1 MWVLANYEATAL
13 FSLRPATSTVS
24 GGKTLLVPTPFA
36 LKMAIIATICETEG
50 LETAKKMWGWLGN
63 LTVALRPAP
72 AVVVNNTFI
81 KILKPRR
88 TPAKDGSAD
97 MGYFQRTISYREYA
111 QLQGDFGVG
120 LWVEDE
126 KQAEQIAGWLLCIN
140 YLGKRGSFI
149 QIVDLP
155 TLTHELPAEYIVVES
170 APQNMPLNALLM
182 QLDDVGDGVTFEH
195 IDIYDKKRLTLGKHR
210 VLRHVG
216 LPYELVSSSRGYTY
230 YRLRTQVDHE

>member
-50 LETAKKMWGWLGN
+50 LETAEGVWNWLGE
-63 LTVALRPAP
+63 LAVALRPAP

-88 TPAKDGSAD
+88 NPAEEGSAD
-97 MGYFQRTISYREYA
+97 AGFFQRTISYREYA

-126 KQAEQIAGWLLCIN
+126 MQAEQLAGWLLCIN

-155 TLTHELPAEYIVVES
+155 TVSNDLPAEYIVVE
-170 APQNMPLNALLM
+170 PTLRDMPLNALLT
-182 QLDDVGDGVTFEH
+182 QLDDVGEGVSFEH
-195 IDIYDKKRLTLGKHR
+195 IDIYNKKRLTLGKHR
-210 VLRHVG
+210 VLRHVA
-216 LPYELVSSSRGYTY
+216 LPYEMVSSSRGYTY